1 MQMED
6 VDYVG
11 CFVGDDE
18 TGSALTAAAAAV
30 VSVSDLE
37 EWFAVAEHSAEG
49 FPFPSH

>member
-18 TGSALTAAAAAV
+18 TGSALTAAAAV